1 MASTYA
7 QPVGGVQVVFEK
19 GKLASLLIDGQPVD
33 DEKVYGV
40 ATNSFLLSGGDGFY
54 LGKDAL
60 VKVVYDDLMQD
71 AMLESIRKTT
81 ASGKPFEYKSDGRV
95 VIKK

>member
-1 MASTYA
+1 
-7 QPVGGVQVVFEK
+7 
-19 GKLASLLIDGQPVD
+19 
-33 DEKVYGV
+33 
-40 ATNSFLLSGGDGFY
+40 
-54 LGKDAL
+54 

-81 ASGKPFEYKSDGRV
+81 AAGKPFEYKSDGRV